1 MNRICNFSI
10 CNANA
15 QFVKRLSLKCDFIT
29 LGILQKNHPGIAIAI
44 KTRHASRS
52 VLNQMKATLSDLRAD
67 GITYIFGS
75 QKSIYTFMNEKFKI
89 KIYSHLLL

>member
-10 CNANA
+10 CNAR
-15 QFVKRLSLKCDFIT
+15 FVKRLSLKCDFIT

-67 GITYIFGS
+67 GITYIFWPS
-75 QKSIYTFMNEKFKI
+75 KKYLHIHE
-89 KIYSHLLL
+89 